1 MSSSF
6 SDPLEVQ
13 GLAHFLEHMVFMGSE
28 RFPGEDEFDEFVSS
42 HGGYTNAHTDAEET
56 CYIFEIQVRAVGAV
70 ASLAVASLTVS
81 VSMFEE

>member
-28 RFPGEDEFDEFVSS
+28 RFPGEDEFDEFVNVQLLKVLERSKREYS
-42 HGGYTNAHTDAEET
+42 GKLGK
-56 CYIFEIQVRAVGAV
+56 V
-70 ASLAVASLTVS
+70 ASESLALVFGS
-81 VSMFEE
+81 